1 MPADRPK
8 CTMSYRHSYADIWIV
23 PSITAKLC
31 ISNASR
37 MRSRLHTTM
46 RDVCHVGISWTEWD
60 TTMSYYDIMDR
71 TEETFDVYKTDVN
84 GSC

>member
-1 MPADRPK
+1 
-8 CTMSYRHSYADIWIV
+8 
-23 PSITAKLC
+23 
-31 ISNASR
+31 